1 MRSPLF
7 YFSFSRMKL
16 EEPAAAY
23 TVNQAVDPL
32 VARAEAL
39 VREFK
44 ECFWFR
50 HPDAKVRNR
59 DDVPLVIKHL
69 REYGDKRA
77 WRAAQELRK
86 CL

>member
-1 MRSPLF
+1 
-7 YFSFSRMKL
+7 MKL

-23 TVNQAVDPL
+23 TVNQTVDPL

-39 VREFK
+39 VREFR